1 MRNYLALLIFV
12 LVVSACDENV
22 DSINP
27 ISSLEIIQTHKF
39 KTEFEHNAFTD
50 IIHFKEKLFVCH
62 RASDKHVF
70 GENGKIIVHQSTDS
84 GASWKQIAC
93 FEQNGV
99 DLRDPKFVL
108 NEQGILYLYI
118 HGSVYQNRELLG
130 FLDYR
135 YTWNE
140 STNNWG
146 PKEKVSL
153 NNSETYNEGWPWR
166 INWDQDTAYVFG
178 YGSNL
183 FDLYFSLDGLN
194 FSKANLN
201 IDLEELPNEVT
212 IRLHNGSYYALGRVG
227 SGDAVLLT
235 SNNPLNK
242 WELVDYIPW
251 VNIGGPDFLFYEH
264 NNMIIGGRMWSDDKQ
279 EQFLTLA
286 NYDLQTKSFRL
297 LIDLPGKR
305 DLGYPGLNII
315 DQNLVVS
322 YYATLESTTNV
333 FFVELNLN

>member
-1 MRNYLALLIFV
+1 MRKYFVLLIIV
-12 LVVSACDENV
+12 IANSACDEIT
-22 DSINP
+22 DSIEP
-27 ISSLEIIQTHKF
+27 ISSLEISNTYEF
-39 KTEFEHNAFTD
+39 NTELEHNAFTD
-50 IIHFKEKLFVCH
+50 IIHFNNKLFVCH

-70 GENGKIIVHQSTDS
+70 GKNGNIIVHQSSDAGST
-84 GASWKQIAC
+84 WKQIA
-93 FEQNGV
+93 FFSQDGV

-108 NEQGILYLYI
+108 NEQGVLYLYI

-146 PKEKVSL
+146 PKEKVRL
-153 NNSETYNEGWPWR
+153 NNSETYNEAWPWR
-166 INWDQDTAYVFG
+166 INWDRDTAFVFG

-194 FSKANLN
+194 FSKANIN
-201 IDLEELPNEVT
+201 IELEELPNEVT

-235 SNNPLNK
+235 SSNPLFQ
-242 WELVDYIPW
+242 WELIDYIPW
-251 VNIGGPDFLFYEH
+251 VNIGGPDFLFYEK
-264 NNMIIGGRMWSDDKQ
+264 NNMVIGGRMWSDDKQ

-286 NYDLQTKSFRL
+286 NYDIATKSFRRL
-297 LIDLPGKR
+297 VDLPGKK
-305 DLGYPGLNII
+305 DLGYPGLKII
-315 DQNLVVS
+315 DQSLVVS
-322 YYATLESTTNV
+322 YYATKESTTNV
-333 FFVELNLN
+333 FFAELNLK